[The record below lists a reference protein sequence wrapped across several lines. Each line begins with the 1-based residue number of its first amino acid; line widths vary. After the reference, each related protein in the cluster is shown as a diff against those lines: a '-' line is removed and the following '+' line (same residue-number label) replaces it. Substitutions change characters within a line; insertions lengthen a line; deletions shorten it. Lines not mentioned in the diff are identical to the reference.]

1 MVAYI
6 ATPDPLTLAP
16 PLLAC
21 LPTSF
26 VSPQPPPALLPLL
39 SPILR
44 QRVQILTSVSA
55 SPTDS
60 WLRLLCWDAGKAER
74 VQTLVDGATFE
85 PHPVSGE
92 IELESDMPVR
102 YRRVDEETLQA
113 LILLPDYSL
122 KVVYLWCPTDQDGGG
137 PGWRVAELL
146 PAEGPADEVD
156 EASWA
161 MSIGEA
167 DARAREKIMDD
178 ALNAAEKS
186 EQQEASRQE
195 AEEEDEEDDDADYWA
210 RYDATPG
217 RTPNVKTPAPN
228 ATSALQP
235 PGPADDSYFSQ
246 YADVQPAMDNHDP
259 SEDQPELG
267 ASSLNGDMLT
277 SLLGRQVNGTD
288 GAEPRRTN
296 GFASTTTDPEK
307 AMALNHPR
315 PSSTPSSSSDAV
327 ARLEHEAESQSSCE
341 IGVKHHISSNI
352 KSLFRLA
359 KCTGISRVEF
369 QSLVQT
375 ELELLNLSDDD

>member
-1 MVAYI
+1 M
-6 ATPDPLTLAP
+6 
-16 PLLAC
+16 
-21 LPTSF
+21 
-26 VSPQPPPALLPLL
+26 
-39 SPILR
+39 
-44 QRVQILTSVSA
+44 
-55 SPTDS
+55 
-60 WLRLLCWDAGKAER
+60 
-74 VQTLVDGATFE
+74 QTLVDGATFE

-92 IELESDMPVR
+92 IELESDMPVT

-113 LILLPDYSL
+113 LVLLPDYSL
-122 KVVYLWCPTDQDGGG
+122 KVIYLWCPTDEDGGG
-137 PGWRVAELL
+137 PDWRVAELL
-146 PAEGPADEVD
+146 PAEGPTDEED
-156 EASWA
+156 DALWA

-167 DARAREKIMDD
+167 DERARERIMDD
-178 ALNAAEKS
+178 VLNAAEKR
-186 EQQEASRQE
+186 EQQEALRVEQ
-195 AEEEDEEDDDADYWA
+195 EEDDDADYWA

-217 RTPNVKTPAPN
+217 RTPNVETPAPN
-228 ATSALQP
+228 AASSLQP
-235 PGPADDSYFSQ
+235 PGSADDSYFSR

-267 ASSLNGDMLT
+267 ASSLNGDMLA

-288 GAEPRRTN
+288 GAGPPRTN
-296 GFASTTTDPEK
+296 GYPSATTNPEK

-327 ARLEHEAESQSSCE
+327 ARLEQEAESQSSCE

-359 KCTGISRVEF
+359 KCAGISRVEF